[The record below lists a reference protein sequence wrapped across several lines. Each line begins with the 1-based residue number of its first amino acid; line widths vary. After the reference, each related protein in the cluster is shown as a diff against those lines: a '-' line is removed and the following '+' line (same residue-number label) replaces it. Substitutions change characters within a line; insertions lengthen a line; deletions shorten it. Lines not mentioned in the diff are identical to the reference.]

1 MSDQTETIRR
11 SMVQQINT
19 VPGDRERL
27 EAKHGKVWDTQQL
40 QQDFEVLG
48 FAAPLI
54 VVRER
59 RSGQKGSLFFQ
70 HSPRLYWGF
79 TPDESGARRPP
90 EQRRHRPARVAKNET
105 EKL

>member
-1 MSDQTETIRR
+1 MSDPTETIRR
-11 SMVQQINT
+11 SLVQQINT
-19 VPGDRERL
+19 DPSDRERL
-27 EAKHGKVWDTQQL
+27 KAQHGKVWDTQQL

-59 RSGQKGSLFFQ
+59 STGRMGTLFFQ

-79 TPDESGARRPP
+79 SPDS
-90 EQRRHRPARVAKNET
+90 
-105 EKL
+105 

>member
-27 EAKHGKVWDTQQL
+27 EAQHGKVWDTQQL
-40 QQDFEVLG
+40 QTDFKVMG

-54 VVRER
+54 VVRVR
-59 RSGQKGSLFFQ
+59 TTGQKGTLLFQ

-79 TPDESGARRPP
+79 SPDS
-90 EQRRHRPARVAKNET
+90 
-105 EKL
+105 